1 MKNSVLTL
9 FLLVTLST
17 TCHAQSYTV
26 FAIKGKAY
34 VDYND
39 QRNELSLGDVISRE
53 SYIFVPEGS
62 KVLLMDKK
70 KKKKMPVINGPVN
83 GTIIET
89 IKKKERIDYIKCAKE
104 VFNYIVG
111 RNANDFGS
119 VDEDGNFVVNA
130 RSQRSIFQY
139 EYPNQSELDKGLL
152 QIMNSF
158 YQGNTE

>member
-9 FLLVTLST
+9 LLLVTLST
-17 TCHAQSYTV
+17 TCYAQSYTV

-34 VDYND
+34 VDYNN
-39 QRNELSLGDVISRE
+39 QRNELSLGDIISPE
-53 SYIFVPEGS
+53 SNIFVPTGS

-70 KKKKMPVINGPVN
+70 KKKKMPVIKGPVN
-83 GTIIET
+83 GTVNDT
-89 IKKKERIDYIKCAKE
+89 FKKKDRIDYIKCAKE

-119 VDEDGNFVVNA
+119 VDEEGNFVINA

-139 EYPNQSELDKGLL
+139 EDQSQLDEGVL

-158 YQGNTE
+158 YQGNKE